1 LIGIAAP
8 ASRASG
14 QNTSRLPERDRV
26 RIAEARRLAESLAD
40 QVWPGWGATPF
51 TILLV
56 RDSAE
61 YLIGRR
67 DPAPDFTRL
76 AYDSLLGSEILT
88 RARRFPPTLLAT
100 FPAVGS
106 APTIVIGSAERT
118 GKSSTGWVLTLLHE
132 HFHEWQYRQPDYYSG
147 LARLDLARGDTT
159 GQWMLD
165 YPFPYDSVPVQQAMR
180 SLAAALIRALDAPS
194 AKQAAAVRDVSAARD
209 ALTTR
214 LADRDER
221 YFEFQLWQEGVARYI
236 EYAMAQTA
244 ARAEQP
250 SPAFRSLP
258 DYEPYR
264 RAFERGR
271 ESLRGE
277 LERLDLGKA
286 RRVSFYPIG
295 AAVALLLDQTA
306 PNWKQAYVRQPFA
319 LLNLLPRSP

>member
-1 LIGIAAP
+1 
-8 ASRASG
+8 
-14 QNTSRLPERDRV
+14 
-26 RIAEARRLAESLAD
+26 
-40 QVWPGWGATPF
+40 
-51 TILLV
+51 
-56 RDSAE
+56 
-61 YLIGRR
+61 
-67 DPAPDFTRL
+67 
-76 AYDSLLGSEILT
+76 
-88 RARRFPPTLLAT
+88 
-100 FPAVGS
+100 
-106 APTIVIGSAERT
+106 
-118 GKSSTGWVLTLLHE
+118 
-132 HFHEWQYRQPDYYSG
+132 
-147 LARLDLARGDTT
+147 
-159 GQWMLD
+159 MLD

-244 ARAEQP
+244 ARVEQP
-250 SPAFRSLP
+250 PPAFRSLP

-264 RAFERGR
+264 GAFERGR
-271 ESLRGE
+271 ERLRGE
-277 LERLDLGKA
+277 LEKLDLGKA